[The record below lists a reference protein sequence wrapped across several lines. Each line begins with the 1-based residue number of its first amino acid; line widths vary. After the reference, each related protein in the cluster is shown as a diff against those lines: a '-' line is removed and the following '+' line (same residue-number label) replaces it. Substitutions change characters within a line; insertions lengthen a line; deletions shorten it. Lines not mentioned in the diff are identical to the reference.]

1 MLALCPTCHRIAD
14 DGQYSEKYLRELKQ
28 NPHNKTS
35 VTERFLIEGD
45 KMVLN
50 LGGNKF
56 IDSHRILTIN
66 DFDIITMRL
75 EPGGYI
81 TFSLNLFDIHHK
93 LIAMVYERY
102 VGIMGL
108 GV

>member
-14 DGQYSEKYLRELKQ
+14 DGQYSEEYLRKLKQ
-28 NPHNKTS
+28 NPYNRTS

-56 IDSHRILTIN
+56 INCHRILTIN
-66 DFDIITMRL
+66 DFEIISMRL

-81 TFSLNLFDIHHK
+81 TFSMSLFDVYHK
-93 LIAMVYERY
+93 LVAIVDDNK
-102 VGIMGL
+102 
-108 GV
+108 